1 MLSLPISAMNGE
13 NRSRR
18 NPMLKRITPSPAMAV
33 AMLALLVAL
42 SGTAVAAGVVPLA
55 KRALTADNAKKLGG
69 QSAAQV
75 VATASAHA
83 IDSDHLQGKTADE
96 LVSTA
101 QTKSV
106 AAFFTLKQGQFSMGS
121 APSSNKAVNL
131 DLTIPCDAGQ
141 KAISGGFQYSQAEAF
156 IVESGPTADGKSW
169 HMQIE
174 NYSTADGAFG
184 NTYVICVT

>member
-1 MLSLPISAMNGE
+1 MFKRVSL
-13 NRSRR
+13 
-18 NPMLKRITPSPAMAV
+18 PSPAFVLAL
-33 AMLALLVAL
+33 LALLVSL

-69 QSAAQV
+69 QSVAQV
-75 VATASAHA
+75 VAAASTHA
-83 IDSDHLQGKTADE
+83 NDSDHLQGKTADE
-96 LVSTA
+96 IVGAA

-106 AAFFTLKQGQFSMGS
+106 SGFFSLKQDNFSMPK
-121 APSSNKAVNL
+121 ASSPGKAQNL
-131 DLTIPCDAGQ
+131 DVTLPCDGAQ

-156 IVESGPTADGKSW
+156 IVESGPTADGKAW

-184 NTYVICVT
+184 NTYVICVG